1 MARPLTAP
9 PTRGRALLMTGG
21 GCRRTR
27 SWPFLP
33 VGAAR
38 QKRGR
43 YLQLFLPA
51 ILSAAGA
58 LGSGCG
64 GDGTT
69 PTTPEP
75 SAPAPPLDVPF
86 GFTDLEEGTGVAIE
100 DGWLLAIEYTGWLYD
115 PAAPDNQGRE
125 FASNPEAEPFS
136 FRLGVGQVIRGID
149 QGVAGMR
156 VGGLRRIVVP
166 PELGF
171 GAQGTNLVPGNA
183 TLLFE
188 VELVAGAE
196 VPFEVVDLREGDGE
210 EATNGRSLSMAY
222 QGWVYD
228 LVAEDNKGESFDST
242 TADAPFTFTLGVG
255 NVIAGWDLGIAGS
268 DLEIGAMRV
277 GGVRRI
283 VIPHDLA
290 YGAAGRPPQIPAYA
304 TLLFEVELLAVN

>member
-1 MARPLTAP
+1 M
-9 PTRGRALLMTGG
+9 
-21 GCRRTR
+21 
-27 SWPFLP
+27 
-33 VGAAR
+33 
-38 QKRGR
+38 
-43 YLQLFLPA
+43 
-51 ILSAAGA
+51 
-58 LGSGCG
+58 
-64 GDGTT
+64 
-69 PTTPEP
+69 
-75 SAPAPPLDVPF
+75 
-86 GFTDLEEGTGVAIE
+86 
-100 DGWLLAIEYTGWLYD
+100 
-115 PAAPDNQGRE
+115 
-125 FASNPEAEPFS
+125 
-136 FRLGVGQVIRGID
+136 GVGQVIRGID

-304 TLLFEVELLAVN
+304 NAALRGRTARGELIPKENLASGAPEAGVRFLPPFLTPCRNSPSPRPSSTASGGRWESAPVGHRPVQPALPVLHAGRGVRLAPAEGPSEL